1 MLQHKAFW
9 IALLA
14 AIGVVA
20 YVRST
25 APQVEQLKT
34 IPLTVAFITAGAGD
48 YWDAAIQGA
57 EDAAKQQGITLNVV
71 RLKSP
76 ESIEEQMQALSVVSI
91 SNADGVAISPIDPE
105 RETPVIT
112 QIASIKPVVT
122 FDSDASKSARHGYI
136 GTSNFTA
143 GLVAGTLVKTA
154 IPEGGK
160 IAVFMANETKEN
172 LAERQGGLRTRI
184 AESPNPKESP
194 TDQRYT
200 IVGFYSDEGDDAV
213 CEEKLGEVLD
223 EHPDL
228 ACIVTLNSRQGP
240 IVLEKL
246 KELGK
251 SDQVK
256 MIAFDTSDKMLDAV
270 EDGQVF
276 AVVAQ
281 DAYKYG
287 YEAVKMI
294 GYLCRGEEEF
304 LPVVGRGAIHISVEP
319 VRQDDVETYRK
330 RLEARSDKAKG

>member
-9 IALLA
+9 IAVVA
-14 AIGVVA
+14 AIAVVA
-20 YVRST
+20 YVRSA
-25 APQVEQLKT
+25 APQVEQPTT

-48 YWDAAIQGA
+48 YWDAAVQGA

-76 ESIEEQMQALSVVSI
+76 ESIEEQMQALSVVSM
-91 SNADGVAISPIDPE
+91 SDSDGVAISPIDPE

-112 QIASIKPVVT
+112 QIASVKPVVT

-136 GTSNFTA
+136 GTSNFSA

-154 IPEGGK
+154 IPDGGK
-160 IAVFMANETKEN
+160 IAVFMANQTKEN
-172 LAERQGGLRTRI
+172 LVERQGGLRTRI

-200 IVGFYSDEGDDAV
+200 IVGFYSDEGDDEA
-213 CEEKLGEVLD
+213 CKKKLGEVLE

-228 ACIVTLNSRQGP
+228 ACVVTLNSRQGP
-240 IVLEKL
+240 IVLKQLES
-246 KELGK
+246 LGK
-251 SDQVK
+251 ADAVK
-256 MIAFDTSDKMLDAV
+256 LIAFDTSDEMLDGV
-270 EDGQVF
+270 EEGRVF

-287 YEAVKMI
+287 YEAVEML

-304 LPVVGRGAIHISVEP
+304 LPVVGRGAVHISVEP
-319 VRQDDVETYRK
+319 VRQDDIETYRK
-330 RLEARSDKAKG
+330 RLEARRAKAKG